1 MVHSTIS
8 GNSGW
13 FTPTGGRLAQPGD
26 VNVPSSPA
34 PEPGPSAP
42 SSSRS
47 VVAGRR
53 IEGYELLC
61 AVGHGG
67 MASVWAAG
75 RRSEYGLDKLVAI
88 KTLLPGYAYDDRFRE
103 TFVEEARTA
112 SRIEHIHVAR
122 ILDVGEDDHL
132 LYLVTEWV
140 NGDSLAQLRR
150 RLAERGARLPL
161 GVTLRILSE
170 VCAGL
175 SAAHRVSSW
184 GRPTPVAHRHL
195 SPHNILV
202 NTRGITKVIDFGFAD
217 ARDRVAAHSSGIRQ
231 SRPAY
236 TAPEQERGEKADPRS
251 DLWSVGA
258 ILYKLLSGKAPFHG
272 DPLAAHLSGVD
283 PMPLPAEIH
292 PAVAAV
298 AMRALRSDPHRRFA
312 TAAELQ
318 AALLAAMN
326 EARVPTSREDVA
338 ELIAIHLGDRI
349 AARHDA
355 VARAV
360 VFASQAD
367 RRADR
372 ARRII
377 GRRVKVQ
384 SPPKGELSAMDPT
397 TDHTTKVEDV
407 TRDGMTGALAGLF
420 GAIALLAVVASGLI
434 LRPAYEQKPSGAVAE
449 PPPPVTAAPS
459 LGASADTAE
468 TAGPA
473 PVTGDHPSLNASGA
487 ETAPAALPTKSK
499 RTKGGKTSPEVR
511 EVRKS
516 EKHREAATSSHSG
529 R

>member
-1 MVHSTIS
+1 MIS

-13 FTPTGGRLAQPGD
+13 FTANGGRLA
-26 VNVPSSPA
+26 
-34 PEPGPSAP
+34 EPGEVGTHQNLTPGRRPTGPASAQN
-42 SSSRS
+42 

-53 IEGYELLC
+53 IDGYELLC

-88 KTLLPGYAYDDRFRE
+88 KTLLPEYAYDERFRE
-103 TFVEEARTA
+103 TFVEEARIA

-132 LYLVTEWV
+132 LYLVTEWI
-140 NGDSLAQLRR
+140 NGDSLSQLRR
-150 RLAERGARLPL
+150 RLAERGALLPV

-170 VCAGL
+170 VCEGL
-175 SAAHRVSSW
+175 SAAHQVSTW
-184 GRPTPVAHRHL
+184 GKSTPVLHRHL

-202 NTRGITKVIDFGFAD
+202 NTRGIAKVIDFGLAD
-217 ARDRVAAHSSGIRQ
+217 ARDRAAAASSGIRQ
-231 SRPAY
+231 SMPVY
-236 TAPEQERGEKADPRS
+236 TAPEQGRGEKADPRS

-258 ILYKLLSGKAPFHG
+258 ILYKLLSGKAPFQG
-272 DPLAAHLSGVD
+272 DPQAALLSGVD
-283 PMPLPAEIH
+283 PLPLPAEIH

-298 AMRALRSDPHRRFA
+298 AMRALRSDAHRRFA
-312 TAAELQ
+312 TGAELS
-318 AALLAAMN
+318 AALLEAMN
-326 EARVPTSREDVA
+326 EARVPTTREDVA
-338 ELIAIHLGDRI
+338 EFIAIHLGDRI

-367 RRADR
+367 RRVDR

-397 TDHTTKVEDV
+397 TDQPTKVEDV

-434 LRPAYEQKPSGAVAE
+434 LRPAYVQKPTGAAAE
-449 PPPPVTAAPS
+449 PPPTTAPT
-459 LGASADTAE
+459 LGASADTPE
-468 TAGPA
+468 TAEPASA
-473 PVTGDHPSLNASGA
+473 PVPVEHPTVSASGA
-487 ETAPAALPTKSK
+487 ETAPAALPAKSK
-499 RTKGGKTSPEVR
+499 RTKGGKAASEAR

-516 EKHREAATSSHSG
+516 EKHREAAQASHSG
-529 R
+529 H